1 MPFLGPA
8 RRGLATA
15 DPAGGAVRAAGT
27 DGKCAAHAPRTETS
41 AAPNS
46 FLFQAG
52 ARSFYRRLPRRP
64 RSQLPLRFITQPRL
78 CLMKEPLPH
87 TPQGGTGERRR
98 GRAAWGRGGSGADLR
113 AYPRLCS
120 ENPEHELLLLKH
132 RNDFRVSSK
141 IHVPP
146 PRTQCL
152 DSGICADVESGLGL
166 HRGKVA
172 TPSDR
177 VCACPSAHT
186 GPHLYRP
193 PLTDLRVTT
202 ANDKDTVLKMLVK
215 TTAKLKDCT
224 CTKC

>member
-87 TPQGGTGERRR
+87 TPQGGPGEPGE
-98 GRAAWGRGGSGADLR
+98 GRERPGAGAAAAPTF

-146 PRTQCL
+146 PRTQRP
-152 DSGICADVESGLGL
+152 DSGICADVESGL

-186 GPHLYRP
+186 GPHLYRL

-202 ANDKDTVLKMLVK
+202 ANDKDTVLKTLVK